1 MKNIY
6 IYIYIF
12 LLNYFHYFI
21 SCFYFI
27 LTIVYF
33 RKKDGYILNVGSENY
48 NDNRF
53 KGTFY

>member
-1 MKNIY
+1 MKKKY
-6 IYIYIF
+6 IYFSF